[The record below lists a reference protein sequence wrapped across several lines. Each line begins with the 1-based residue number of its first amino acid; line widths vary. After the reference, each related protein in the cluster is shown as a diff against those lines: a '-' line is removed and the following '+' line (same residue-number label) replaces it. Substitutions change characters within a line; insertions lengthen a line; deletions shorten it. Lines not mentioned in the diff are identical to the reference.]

1 MVIYFFTARL
11 RRDSGAYRN
20 RAARSTALLL
30 LVTLVSLS
38 CASRASAWPVRD
50 YEPATVL
57 EAASYIPCVD
67 ACSLFDT
74 TADTFC
80 LRLGDRVIV
89 GEEKSHSGEAKA
101 ARIDDLT
108 GQPVS
113 VHVGIL
119 FISIKPLDG
128 HKITLKPGSLYEGFR
143 DKDCVAEV
151 HKPILAH
158 ADSMRRSAK
167 VPDGAMAIAGSGR
180 GDYQPLFL
188 WYQCEM
194 DSAGAEIAC
203 RRWYVN
209 GDSDGVDWYCAKT
222 TSGAPVPSYFSI
234 DPLLSQSGRLVLT
247 TGAVL
252 QHDDRARTNDMLDRP
267 GEACR

>member
-1 MVIYFFTARL
+1 MANFFIARL
-11 RRDSGAYRN
+11 RRRTPIFHCTITQSAVL
-20 RAARSTALLL
+20 AICTL
-30 LVTLVSLS
+30 LVWT
-38 CASRASAWPVRD
+38 ASALRASAWPVRD
-50 YEPATVL
+50 YEPATVV

-74 TADTFC
+74 TADAFC
-80 LRLGDRVIV
+80 LRLGDRVVV
-89 GEEKSHSGEAKA
+89 GEVRSHSGEAMA
-101 ARIDDLT
+101 ARLDDLP
-108 GQPVS
+108 GQQVS
-113 VHVGIL
+113 LHVNRL
-119 FISIKPLDG
+119 FIVVKPQDG
-128 HKITLKPGSLYEGFR
+128 HTITLKPGSLYEGFKDR
-143 DKDCVAEV
+143 DCVAEV

-158 ADSMRRSAK
+158 ADSMHRSAN

-188 WYQCEM
+188 WYQCDM
-194 DSAGAEIAC
+194 DSAATEIVC

-209 GDSDGVDWYCAKT
+209 GDSDGMDWYCAKT
-222 TSGAPVPSYFSI
+222 VEGAPVPSYFGI
-234 DPLLSQSGRLVLT
+234 DPLQSQAGRLVLT